1 VRQIYRPKRT
11 FQFDPF
17 LSDGSPDAKSA
28 SILLRSLVAST
39 TDGGRFGEM
48 DPLHLR
54 RFVIVEKLDVC
65 YAGEGMFPQP
75 SRGLSPSFPY
85 PRTRRGL
92 SNRFPTQKQTISVTI
107 GGNCVFLPSWECSTP
122 PTLDLPFTFMS
133 MLHAMSGRFHI
144 EGPTLGQLI
153 ELHGHWRTTALFT
166 GRHAPAPHKS
176 PQALRLMLHPCCRL
190 TCPESRKGANAVIET
205 FIQYPYALTNW
216 TIGLWMS
223 NFFGLAHITTLHSL
237 LQFGNVSKVA
247 VSPGH

>member
-1 VRQIYRPKRT
+1 MRQIYRPKRT

-39 TDGGRFGEM
+39 TDGGASVKWTLSTCGDSSLSKNSTFATLVKACSLSPHEVYRPHSHTLE
-48 DPLHLR
+48 L
-54 RFVIVEKLDVC
+54 
-65 YAGEGMFPQP
+65 GEGWVTGSLHK
-75 SRGLSPSFPY
+75 SRQFLSPC
-85 PRTRRGL
+85 
-92 SNRFPTQKQTISVTI
+92 

-144 EGPTLGQLI
+144 EGPTVGQLI